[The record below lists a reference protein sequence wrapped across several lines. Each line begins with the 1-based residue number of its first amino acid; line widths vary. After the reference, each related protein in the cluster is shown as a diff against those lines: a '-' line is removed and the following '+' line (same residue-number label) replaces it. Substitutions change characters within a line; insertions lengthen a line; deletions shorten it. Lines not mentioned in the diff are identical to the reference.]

1 MGRTDRAR
9 PRILFAS
16 ANESAPWGP
25 SETNWAL
32 AAGHWLGL
40 GADIHASVKGWEE
53 VPAELAALERAGCAV
68 HRRWDPPPHDQR
80 PVHELPWSE
89 RQSSILTKLRPDLV
103 VVSQGDNYEGLGW
116 MEECLER
123 GFPYVAY
130 SNSASEYEWCTDDVA
145 ERLSRAYAGALASF
159 FVSEGNRELTERQVG
174 GPIVNAR
181 VVRCH
186 FKVDYAA
193 APPWPE
199 AGDGRVRMACPARLD
214 PNSKGHDVLFD
225 VLALP
230 KWRER
235 PLAVSLYGAGA
246 HERVLRALRDR
257 LGLTNVEFA
266 GYAEDIESVW
276 RTHHGLL
283 LCSRAEGLPTVIVE
297 AMLCGRP
304 VVVSDV
310 AGNAELLQDGVT
322 GFVAAGPVAAC
333 FDEALERAWQRR
345 AEWPEIGR
353 RAAEAVRREIPPDPI
368 ALLVEQ
374 FRELARG

>member
-1 MGRTDRAR
+1 MGRTDRST

-32 AAGHWLGL
+32 AAGHWLRE

-53 VPAELAALERAGCAV
+53 VPAELAALERAGCTV
-68 HRRWDPPPHDQR
+68 HRRWDPAPYDQR

-89 RQSSILTKLRPDLV
+89 RQSSILEKLRPDFV

-116 MEECLER
+116 MEECRRR
-123 GFPYVAY
+123 GVPYVAY
-130 SNSASEYEWCTDDVA
+130 ANSASDCEWCPDDVA
-145 ERLSRAYAGALASF
+145 ERLARGYEGALASF
-159 FVSEGNRELTERQVG
+159 FVSEGNRRLTERQVG
-174 GPIVNAR
+174 GPIANGR

-199 AGDGRVRMACPARLD
+199 DDGRVRLACLARLD
-214 PNSKGHDVLFD
+214 PNGKGHDVLFD
-225 VLALP
+225 VLARP

-235 PLAVSLYGAGA
+235 PVTLSLYGSGA
-246 HERVLRALRDR
+246 YERVLRALRDR
-257 LGLTNVEFA
+257 LDLSNVEFA
-266 GYAEDIESVW
+266 GYAEDIESIW
-276 RTHHGLL
+276 RTHHALVL
-283 LCSRAEGLPTVIVE
+283 SSRAEGLPTVIVE

-310 AGNAELLQDGVT
+310 AGNAELLEDGVT
-322 GFVAAGPVAAC
+322 GFVAAAPAAAC

-374 FRELARG
+374 FKELAGV